1 MAASCALLLRL
12 VQVTMAEGTGRLRAS
27 STRPWTLLPSRGCWP
42 SAAVS
47 ASSPASSNQAA
58 RRLLAL
64 VFVTPVVV
72 VFVVVAVFFLVVLV
86 FVLIILVEILVVL
99 DVVVFEVF
107 ILIAAQALQ
116 LERVYVDHFH
126 AHSTP
131 ITVQHAALLQLIFV
145 QVHAC
150 FASGA
155 IHHCVL
161 PAQVGLPLPLPTIKI
176 HRFRAERRRDAKNA
190 NGGGGTGSDSGM
202 AGAGRRRPA
211 EGGRGRGSAAG
222 GGLSGHCIA
231 RPSASPRRAP
241 AADSELAL
249 AGAHQGSG
257 QYPDRVWDAGF
268 DLRLPSRR
276 SRRSG
281 FDHREHG
288 HPRRGARPQVDRLTV

>member
-42 SAAVS
+42 TAAVS
-47 ASSPASSNQAA
+47 TSSPASSNQAA

-72 VFVVVAVFFLVVLV
+72 VFVVVA
-86 FVLIILVEILVVL
+86 
-99 DVVVFEVF
+99 VF

-249 AGAHQGSG
+249 AGAHQGS
-257 QYPDRVWDAGF
+257 
-268 DLRLPSRR
+268 
-276 SRRSG
+276 
-281 FDHREHG
+281 
-288 HPRRGARPQVDRLTV
+288 